1 VFFLVRVEDASGFP
15 HRSRVDIIAS
25 VLSVAVKGAKKTHIM
40 YKCNLSF
47 GQLQT
52 YLGILLDRGLLR
64 VAESGRGGNPSV
76 FQTTAEGRAFL
87 RAYRDLQALLSA

>member
-1 VFFLVRVEDASGFP
+1 MFCLVRVDDESGFS

-25 VLSVAVKGAKKTHIM
+25 ILSAAVGGAKKTHIM

-52 YLGILLDRGLLR
+52 YLGILVERGLLR

-76 FQTTAEGRAFL
+76 FQTTDEGRAFL